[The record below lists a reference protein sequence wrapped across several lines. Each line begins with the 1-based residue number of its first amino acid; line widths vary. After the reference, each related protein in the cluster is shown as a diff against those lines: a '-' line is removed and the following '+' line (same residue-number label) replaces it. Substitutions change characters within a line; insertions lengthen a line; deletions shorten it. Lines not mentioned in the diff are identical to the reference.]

1 LSGRG
6 AQAQRYVLI
15 IQKFYANAWEADP
28 MRSISRYGVLSLL
41 LFVLPILQA
50 DFGRAAPSLQGQDVS
65 HLVPPTLNFAN
76 SFVQT
81 LSDSGWSIKR
91 VGLSI
96 YNGGMGGTTKAAW
109 IKTDK
114 GVLEVLFYETSAEV
128 KRIRLKENDDSTPN
142 YHKYTV
148 RWPNTHRPSGF
159 EGRLPVYFTK
169 YGTILIISYDRDLAD
184 ALDKLF
190 GAKKQKRT

>member
-1 LSGRG
+1 
-6 AQAQRYVLI
+6 
-15 IQKFYANAWEADP
+15 
-28 MRSISRYGVLSLL
+28 MRSVSRYGIWSLL

-50 DFGRAAPSLQGQDVS
+50 DIFRAAPSLQGQDVS
-65 HLVPPTLNFAN
+65 HLVPPALSFAN
-76 SFVQT
+76 GFVQT
-81 LSDSGWSIKR
+81 LSDSGWSIER

-96 YNGGMGGTTKAAW
+96 YNGGMAGTTKAAW

-128 KRIRLKENDDSTPN
+128 EKIQLKENDDSTPS

-148 RWPNTHRPSGF
+148 RWPNTDRLSGF

-169 YGTILIISYDRDLAD
+169 YRTMLIMSYDRSLAD
-184 ALDKLF
+184 ALNKLF
-190 GAKKQKRT
+190 VAKEPKRT

>member
-1 LSGRG
+1 
-6 AQAQRYVLI
+6 
-15 IQKFYANAWEADP
+15 

-41 LFVLPILQA
+41 LFVLPILEA
-50 DFGRAAPSLQGQDVS
+50 DICRAAPSLQGQDVS
-65 HLVPPTLNFAN
+65 QLVPPTLSFAN
-76 SFVQT
+76 GFVQT
-81 LSDSGWSIKR
+81 LSDSGWSIER

-96 YNGGMGGTTKAAW
+96 YNGGMAGTAKAAW

-128 KRIRLKENDDSTPN
+128 EKIQLKETDDSTPN

-148 RWPNTHRPSGF
+148 RWPNRDRANGF

-169 YGTILIISYDRDLAD
+169 YRTMLIISYDRNLAD
-184 ALDKLF
+184 ALNKLF
-190 GAKKQKRT
+190 VAQEQKRT

>member
-1 LSGRG
+1 
-6 AQAQRYVLI
+6 
-15 IQKFYANAWEADP
+15 
-28 MRSISRYGVLSLL
+28 MRSISSFGALSLL

-50 DFGRAAPSLQGQDVS
+50 DISGTAPSLQVQDVS
-65 HLVPPTLNFAN
+65 QLVPPTLSFAN
-76 SFVQT
+76 NFVQT
-81 LSDSGWSIKR
+81 LSDSGWSIER

-96 YNGGMGGTTKAAW
+96 YNGGMAGTTKAAW

-128 KRIRLKENDDSTPN
+128 EKIQLKENDDSTPN

-148 RWPNTHRPSGF
+148 RWPNTDRANGF

-169 YGTILIISYDRDLAD
+169 YRTMLIISYDRSLAD
-184 ALDKLF
+184 ALN
-190 GAKKQKRT
+190 KRFVAQEQNRT